1 MSRPRYGEGTI
12 RQRADGRW
20 ECAFQDPRY
29 NDGKRKSIYGKT
41 EQEVKKKLKEL
52 KRKIETSTISGNSKV
67 TFETYFSHWMVNR
80 NKKELKPASYD
91 RLETTFR
98 HHIAPEI
105 GKKQLVNLNPD
116 DIQQLIDRKA
126 DTGLSHSSV
135 KKIYDAINACLK
147 YAVIRRDIPFNPAEA
162 VTLGRD
168 PGDMGKVKY
177 YTEEEA
183 KQIIAQATAKN
194 GAGSLIFR
202 LGYAIPLLLN
212 TGLRAGELLALRWD
226 EDVDLTKR
234 IIYIR
239 HNMVMVKNRDP
250 DSDKKYVLLDQNST
264 KTQRGE
270 RSLYLNDVAYNAL
283 LELKKVTGNSKY
295 VMSSIRYK
303 PINATNL
310 DRMFKAICVRCGF
323 PEDKIYGVHALRHTF
338 ASRLLQKGVDIKVIS
353 DALGH
358 ADTKITYNTYIHLSE
373 DQRRKAVEII
383 NEI

>member
-1 MSRPRYGEGTI
+1 
-12 RQRADGRW
+12 
-20 ECAFQDPRY
+20 
-29 NDGKRKSIYGKT
+29 
-41 EQEVKKKLKEL
+41 
-52 KRKIETSTISGNSKV
+52 
-67 TFETYFSHWMVNR
+67 
-80 NKKELKPASYD
+80 
-91 RLETTFR
+91 
-98 HHIAPEI
+98 
-105 GKKQLVNLNPD
+105 
-116 DIQQLIDRKA
+116 
-126 DTGLSHSSV
+126 
-135 KKIYDAINACLK
+135 
-147 YAVIRRDIPFNPAEA
+147 
-162 VTLGRD
+162 
-168 PGDMGKVKY
+168 MGKVKY
-177 YTEEEA
+177 YTEEET

-323 PEDKIYGVHALRHTF
+323 PEEKIYGVHALRHTF
-338 ASRLLQKGVDIKVIS
+338 ASRLLQKGIDIKVIS